1 VSDVDRPHDEIRD
14 DIAAYALGAL
24 PDADARTLESHLDE
38 CETCRER
45 LRWLGPAVDLLP
57 ASVEQ
62 RRPPDRLRE
71 QLLEAVRA
79 ETAHLE
85 ASGEKAKSRWSFGWP
100 AFRPAV
106 ALGAA
111 AVLAIGIGL
120 GYGIGD
126 GETGEVLA
134 GADVSQVEEL
144 RPGEIEGTLERQGE
158 LATLNLEGMPKLRRD
173 QVYEVWIDRDGKLE
187 PSTLFVIDSE
197 RRATTAI
204 SDGLTGADRILV
216 TAEPRGGSETPTGA
230 PLLKAQL

>member
-1 VSDVDRPHDEIRD
+1 
-14 DIAAYALGAL
+14 
-24 PDADARTLESHLDE
+24 
-38 CETCRER
+38 
-45 LRWLGPAVDLLP
+45 VDLLP

-71 QLLEAVRA
+71 RLIEAVRA
-79 ETAHLE
+79 ETAHQAGRE
-85 ASGEKAKSRWSFGWP
+85 RARSRWSFGWP

-126 GETGEVLA
+126 GDTGQIR
-134 GADVSQVEEL
+134 ADSEVSQVTEL

-173 QVYEVWIDRDGKLE
+173 QVYEVWIERDGKLE

-216 TAEPRGGSETPTGA
+216 TAEPRGGSEIPTGA
-230 PLLKAQL
+230 PLLSAQL